1 MMTFLYFSH
10 FLNSL
15 PWICEYGLARAKSKI
30 PHFHLYVSVNYDKE
44 SFDKEKNVLKKKVN
58 QTFGSDAWR
67 HFEFCFK

>member
-1 MMTFLYFSH
+1 MMTFLYFLH

-15 PWICEYGLARAKSKI
+15 PWICEYGLARANAKI
-30 PHFHLYVSVNYDKE
+30 PHFHLYVSVDYDKE
-44 SFDKEKNVLKKKVN
+44 SFDKDKNVLKKKIY